1 MTHPIPSLT
10 LRPERGALPSQG
22 GRVEALLE
30 LSVDFPTPDPTTE
43 RNPVALA
50 LVIDRSGSMGG
61 APLEHAKLAAR
72 QAVRALLP
80 GDRVAVVAFDNHVHV
95 VVPMTVAGQD
105 RRAIEAAIGAIG
117 VGGTTALHAGWVE
130 GYTEA
135 LQHLVPKGLNRIV
148 LLSDGLANVGVTDP
162 AAIAQDVR
170 EAAAAG
176 VGTSTIGLGRS
187 FDEDLLRHLADA
199 GGGSYTFVEAP
210 EALADLFE
218 TELAGLSGLRGRNLR
233 IALRDAGARF
243 VSVRAGAKV
252 DRGAL
257 LIPELVAG
265 LPWSLLVTL
274 EAAPGDTAPTL
285 ELAWDDTLL
294 GSRQTIQV
302 PTSLERI
309 DAATLAERPV
319 DAEFEALRRRDEAD
333 RRMASVEAEVRR
345 GRFDQASLIVNQLRA
360 DVATWTPG
368 DARDQRLAEL
378 DDLGHDVRAH
388 DAALA
393 AKKAHMKGVERDR
406 GFSRDHRRSMMER
419 VREQRSLFTGAAG
432 DAEAAGDPQAAA
444 GPGTARRRGAGRGV
458 ATATTLASHS
468 LERSDGSRVTIE
480 VVLGDLTE
488 QRVDAI
494 VNPSNRGLF
503 GTAGVDGAIHAKAGP
518 DLTAACRAIG
528 GIDYGEAVHTP
539 GFRLPAR
546 YVIHTAAA
554 PWKGRGSERKTL
566 YAAYNTSLAVA
577 RSLRA
582 RSLALPAMGT
592 GIHGYPPEVAV
603 ELAVDAVLTS
613 LSKPGPTTTVRFVVL
628 DRALAAHYERH
639 LTQALARIAN

>member
-30 LSVDFPTPDPTTE
+30 LSVDFPAPEPGAE
-43 RNPVALA
+43 RDPVALA
-50 LVIDRSGSMGG
+50 LVIDRSGSMSG

-80 GDRVAVVAFDNHVHV
+80 GDRVAVVAFDHEIHV
-95 VVPMTVAGQD
+95 VVPTTIVGQD
-105 RRAIEAAIGAIG
+105 RRAVEAAIGAITS
-117 VGGTTALHAGWVE
+117 GGTTALHAGWVE
-130 GYTEA
+130 GFTQA
-135 LQHLVPKGLNRIV
+135 LQHLVPKGLNRIA

-162 AAIAQDVR
+162 TAIANDVR
-170 EAAAAG
+170 EAAGAG

-187 FDEDLLRHLADA
+187 FDEGLLRHLADA
-199 GGGSYTFVEAP
+199 GGGSYTFVESP
-210 EALADLFE
+210 EGLADLFE
-218 TELAGLSGLRGRNLR
+218 TELAGLSALRGRNVR
-233 IALRDAGARF
+233 IAFGDTSARF
-243 VSVRAGAKV
+243 VSVRAGAKL

-257 LIPELVAG
+257 LLPELVAG

-274 EAAPGDTAPTL
+274 EVAPGDTAPTL

-294 GSRQTIQV
+294 GSRQTLPV

-309 DAATLAERPV
+309 DAAALAQRVV
-319 DAEFEALRRRDEAD
+319 DPEVEAQRRRDEAD
-333 RRMASVEAEVRR
+333 RRMASVEAEVRH
-345 GRFDQASLIVNQLRA
+345 GRFDEASMIVNQLRA
-360 DVATWTPG
+360 DVSTWTPS

-378 DDLGHDVRAH
+378 DELRYDVLSH

-406 GFSRDHRRSMMER
+406 GFSHLDRTTMMAR
-419 VREQRSLFTGAAG
+419 AREQRSPFTGAAG
-432 DAEAAGDPQAAA
+432 DPNAAA
-444 GPGTARRRGAGRGV
+444 GPDASRRRGTGRSR
-458 ATATTLASHS
+458 ATATALARHT
-468 LERSDGSRVTIE
+468 LERSDGSSATVE
-480 VVLGDLTE
+480 VILGDVTE

-518 DLTAACRAIG
+518 ELTDACRAIG
-528 GIDYGEAVHTP
+528 DIDYGEAVHTP

-554 PWKGRGSERKTL
+554 PWKGGGSEAKTL
-566 YAAYNTSLAVA
+566 YAAYNASLAVA

-582 RSLALPAMGT
+582 RSIALPAMGT
-592 GIHGYPPEVAV
+592 GSHGYPPEVAV
-603 ELAVDAVLTS
+603 EIAVDAVLAS
-613 LSKPGPTTTVRFVVL
+613 LAKPGPTTSVRFVLL
-628 DRALAAHYERH
+628 DRALAAHYQSH
-639 LTQALARIAN
+639 LTQALERVAG

>member
-1 MTHPIPSLT
+1 MTHPVPRLT
-10 LRPERGALPSQG
+10 LRPERGALPTQG

-30 LSVDFPTPDPTTE
+30 LSVDFPTPDPSVE
-43 RNPVALA
+43 RDPVALA

-80 GDRVAVVAFDNHVHV
+80 GDRVAVVAFDHDVDV
-95 VVPMTVAGQD
+95 VVPSTAVGQD
-105 RRAIEAAIGAIG
+105 RRAIEAAIGAIHS
-117 VGGTTALHAGWVE
+117 GGTTALHAGWVQ

-135 LQHLVPKGLNRIV
+135 LRHLAPKGLNRIV
-148 LLSDGLANVGVTDP
+148 LLSDGLANVGITDP
-162 AAIAQDVR
+162 AAIARDVR
-170 EAAAAG
+170 DATDAG

-187 FDEDLLRHLADA
+187 FDEHLLRHLADA

-218 TELAGLSGLRGRNLR
+218 TELAGLSALRGRNLR
-233 IALRDAGARF
+233 IALSDEGARF
-243 VSVRAGAKV
+243 RSVRAGAKL

-265 LPWSLLVTL
+265 LPSSLLVTL
-274 EAAPGDTAPTL
+274 EVTPGDAAPTL

-302 PTSLERI
+302 PTNLERRS
-309 DAATLAERPV
+309 AAALAERPM
-319 DAEFEALRRRDEAD
+319 DPEFEALRRRDEAD
-333 RRMASVEAEVRR
+333 RRMASVEAEVRH
-345 GRFDQASLIVNQLRA
+345 GRFHEASTIINRLRA
-360 DVATWTPG
+360 DVSTWTPG
-368 DARDQRLAEL
+368 NARDQRLAEL
-378 DDLGHDVRAH
+378 DDLRQDLRSHDGTM
-388 DAALA
+388 A
-393 AKKAHMKGVERDR
+393 AKKVHRKGVERER
-406 GFSRDHRRSMMER
+406 GYSQLERSEMMQR
-419 VREQRSLFTGAAG
+419 AREQRGLYTGPTADPAAVASP
-432 DAEAAGDPQAAA
+432 DAS
-444 GPGTARRRGAGRGV
+444 RNRGAGRPGR
-458 ATATTLASHS
+458 TATSLAHHT
-468 LERSDGSRVTIE
+468 LERSDGSRATIE

-518 DLTAACRAIG
+518 ELTDACRAIG

-554 PWKGRGSERKTL
+554 PWKGGGSERKTL
-566 YAAYNTSLAVA
+566 YAAYRASLDVA

-592 GIHGYPPEVAV
+592 GTHGYPPEVAV
-603 ELAVDAVLTS
+603 EIAVDAVLAS
-613 LSKPGPTTTVRFVVL
+613 LTKPGPTTLVRFVVL
-628 DRALAAHYERH
+628 DRDLAKHYLQQ
-639 LTQALARIAN
+639 LTQALARVAP